1 MTFTDAQKW
10 AVFMIHLEVKN
21 NLRVSGLG
29 TKCVLLAYT
38 GVCSCMIAFITYQ
51 KYISVVSLLRHTR
64 ILKIN
69 AL

>member
-29 TKCVLLAYT
+29 RKSILLARGKLQS
-38 GVCSCMIAFITYQ
+38 GVATRH
-51 KYISVVSLLRHTR
+51 KPSV
-64 ILKIN
+64 
-69 AL
+69 